1 MHVHEIDF
9 YYNGEFLNG
18 IEVYY
23 IVDGNVMKYALHHR
37 VQRLAALEKKQKKPL
52 NPLQMLLKKTNETEE
67 EEKEVNKYN
76 LYFNR

>member
-52 NPLQMLLKKTNETEE
+52 NPL
-67 EEKEVNKYN
+67 
-76 LYFNR
+76 